1 MTWLHVLMVGWC
13 GGTLGMQLVGI
24 VVIVSCTFVLMDW
37 LEVLFGHLVS
47 VRVVVGDVW
56 GT

>member
-37 LEVLFGHLVS
+37 LEVLLGHLVS
-47 VRVVVGDVW
+47 VRVVVWDVW
-56 GT
+56 GA

>member
-1 MTWLHVLMVGWC
+1 MTWLHILVVGWC
-13 GGTLGMQLVGI
+13 SGTLGMLLVST
-24 VVIVSCTFVLMDW
+24 VVIVSCTLVLMDR

-56 GT
+56 GA

>member
-1 MTWLHVLMVGWC
+1 MTWLHILVVGWC
-13 GGTLGMQLVGI
+13 SGTLGMLLVST
-24 VVIVSCTFVLMDW
+24 VVIVSCTFVLMDR

-56 GT
+56 GA

>member
-1 MTWLHVLMVGWC
+1 MTWLHILVVGWC
-13 GGTLGMQLVGI
+13 SGTLGMLLVSTVI
-24 VVIVSCTFVLMDW
+24 IVSCTFVLMDR

-56 GT
+56 GA

>member
-1 MTWLHVLMVGWC
+1 
-13 GGTLGMQLVGI
+13 MQLVGI

-37 LEVLFGHLVS
+37 LEVLFGHFVS

-56 GT
+56 